1 MGYGVIG
8 LKERYRLQ
16 VSDPLHKTP
25 PSFMT
30 RFQLSVKMIISAVSF
45 FFFFPFCSSLCLLF
59 QQVFSDVFE
68 ILRLLLP
75 HISWRNVDSDICF
88 VVVVVAEFFLLK

>member
-30 RFQLSVKMIISAVSF
+30 RFQLSVKMIISAVF
-45 FFFFPFCSSLCLLF
+45 FFFSHSAVLFASYFSRSS
-59 QQVFSDVFE
+59 QMS
-68 ILRLLLP
+68 
-75 HISWRNVDSDICF
+75 
-88 VVVVVAEFFLLK
+88 LKF

>member
-45 FFFFPFCSSLCLLF
+45 FFFFSHSAVLFASYFSRSS
-59 QQVFSDVFE
+59 QMS
-68 ILRLLLP
+68 
-75 HISWRNVDSDICF
+75 
-88 VVVVVAEFFLLK
+88 LKF

>member
-30 RFQLSVKMIISAVSF
+30 RFQLSVKMIISAVIF
-45 FFFFPFCSSLCLLF
+45 FFSHSAVLFASYFSRSS
-59 QQVFSDVFE
+59 QMS
-68 ILRLLLP
+68 
-75 HISWRNVDSDICF
+75 
-88 VVVVVAEFFLLK
+88 LKF